1 MSALLNARQSPV
13 AQQSP
18 VAHLSRRYRFA
29 ASHRLHAD
37 SLDSAGNREL
47 FGKCNN
53 PFGHGHNYFVQ
64 VTVAGPVSAETGMV
78 VNLADLD
85 GFAERELLDRFDETN
100 LNQHELFRELV
111 PSTENLCL
119 ELWRV
124 FARFAEQHTP
134 LQLKRVRVEETSNN
148 AFDYFGQGAPV
159 PSLE

>member
-1 MSALLNARQSPV
+1 MTTLPAA
-13 AQQSP
+13 

-29 ASHRLHAD
+29 ASHRLHAPTLSED
-37 SLDSAGNREL
+37 GNREL

-64 VTVAGPVSAETGMV
+64 VTLCGPVSLETGMV

-85 GFAERELLDRFDETN
+85 GFAQRELLDHFDCSN
-100 LNQHELFRELV
+100 LNEHPAFQTAV

-124 FARFAEQHTP
+124 FAGFADEHAGLT
-134 LQLKRVRVEETSNN
+134 LKRIRVEETNNN
-148 AFDYFGQGAPV
+148 AFDYFGQAGSAPA
-159 PSLE
+159 LG